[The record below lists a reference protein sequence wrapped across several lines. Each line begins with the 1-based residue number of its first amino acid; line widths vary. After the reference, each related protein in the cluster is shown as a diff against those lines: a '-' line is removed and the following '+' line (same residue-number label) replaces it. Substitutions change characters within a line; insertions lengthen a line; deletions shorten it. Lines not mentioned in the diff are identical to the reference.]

1 MEQLLFLTACCTSTT
16 VITLLPSIIL
26 RRETKTDFFSLFPLL
41 PLLSTSP
48 PCGIAILP
56 VDPTAIHLGLP
67 SPQSDN
73 RLYLDALFW
82 GTVVCVCVSMC
93 AHVFIQRN
101 SLSISMSP
109 YATQAQWSPSQ
120 RALSCV
126 CVLYW
131 LSRRSMQHFYLWFIS
146 PGLQAHW
153 VLFDWV
159 LWPLG
164 FKVGSRERQS
174 IPVQVTW
181 PSLREIVLSVY
192 FCLQKKKQQGIA
204 SSPLS
209 HIHTEPWIN
218 SLLCCIQ
225 QFKPPLRENSVG
237 GMTAPHGINLKF
249 LRWSWK
255 KSQCCCPFIW
265 SFALTHSLTYTFVLL
280 HLWGTSPWSL
290 VSNP

>member
-82 GTVVCVCVSMC
+82 GTVVCVCVCVSMC

-109 YATQAQWSPSQ
+109 YATQAQ
-120 RALSCV
+120 
-126 CVLYW
+126 
-131 LSRRSMQHFYLWFIS
+131 
-146 PGLQAHW
+146 
-153 VLFDWV
+153 
-159 LWPLG
+159 
-164 FKVGSRERQS
+164 
-174 IPVQVTW
+174 
-181 PSLREIVLSVY
+181 
-192 FCLQKKKQQGIA
+192 
-204 SSPLS
+204 
-209 HIHTEPWIN
+209 
-218 SLLCCIQ
+218 
-225 QFKPPLRENSVG
+225 
-237 GMTAPHGINLKF
+237 
-249 LRWSWK
+249 
-255 KSQCCCPFIW
+255 
-265 SFALTHSLTYTFVLL
+265 
-280 HLWGTSPWSL
+280 
-290 VSNP
+290 